1 MSLVLYRQ
9 YRPKDLDEIVAQK
22 PIVKT
27 LKAALDKGLLG
38 HALLLTGPRGVGKTS
53 LARIL
58 AHKLNKVNYDL
69 NETPLDIIE
78 IDAASSGRID
88 EVRDLREKIKLMPLK
103 LKYKVYIIDEVHML
117 TKEAFNALL
126 KTLEEPP
133 EHIVFI
139 LATTEIHKVP
149 ATIISR
155 CQRFTFK
162 AVPKKDLKEHLKKIA
177 RLEKIETDDSAL
189 DLLSQHAQGSLRD
202 ALSLLDQLASLKQKI
217 SAELVEEI
225 LGLPPQAMVEKLL
238 KALIAG
244 DMKEVIKHY
253 QNLDAQGVD
262 PIILAERLSQNL
274 RNDLQSDTND
284 SYSQKLELL
293 EDLLD
298 VSSAKQPHA
307 TLEITLLKHSQLV
320 KNK

>member
-9 YRPKDLDEIVAQK
+9 YRPKDLNEIVAQK

-58 AHKLNKVNYDL
+58 AHRLNKVNYDL

-162 AVPKKDLKEHLKKIA
+162 AVSKKDLKEHLKKIA

-225 LGLPPQAMVEKLL
+225 LGLPPQAIVEKLL

-262 PIILAERLSQNL
+262 PIVLAERLSQNL
-274 RNDLQSDTND
+274 RDDLQSNTSD
-284 SYSQKLELL
+284 SYAQKLELL